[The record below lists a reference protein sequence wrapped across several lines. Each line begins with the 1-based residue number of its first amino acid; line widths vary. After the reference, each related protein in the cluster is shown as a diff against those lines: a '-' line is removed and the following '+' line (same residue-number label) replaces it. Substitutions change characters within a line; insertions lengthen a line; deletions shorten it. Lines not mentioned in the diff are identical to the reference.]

1 MGKRSC
7 AAAAKPAAHRTAGYP
22 RQPCNRGML
31 RMFHKSRK
39 FSNSWSCHR
48 IATVLSCHSETSAH
62 TGRGNPFPKAPSDEG
77 ASPEG
82 RWGREK
88 TISLPPSPAVTP
100 PSSEGGIGSADC
112 HGLRTVQRPVPT
124 APRND
129 SGGTRKAPLPK
140 GGSARRAV
148 GDSLYRSCIPRRE
161 RIYPFRPPAAVILS
175 KPRSGTPIWLP
186 SQGSCHRR

>member
-22 RQPCNRGML
+22 RQPCNSGML

-77 ASPEG
+77 APPEG

-124 APRND
+124 ASRND
-129 SGGTRKAPLPK
+129 SGGT
-140 GGSARRAV
+140 
-148 GDSLYRSCIPRRE
+148 E
-161 RIYPFRPPAAVILS
+161 RPPCLKGAPPEGRWGILCAEVASPVGNGFIRSVLTAVILS

>member
-1 MGKRSC
+1 
-7 AAAAKPAAHRTAGYP
+7 
-22 RQPCNRGML
+22 
-31 RMFHKSRK
+31 MFHKSRK

-77 ASPEG
+77 APPEG

-148 GDSLYRSCIPRRE
+148 GDSLCRSCIPRRE
-161 RIYPFRPPAAVILS
+161 RIYPFHPRNCHPEQAAQRRADLAPLAGELSPKVTEGLPQTLPALRATFPAGKADSATLCGHS
-175 KPRSGTPIWLP
+175 E
-186 SQGSCHRR
+186 